1 MAAEERETMP
11 QYVYGIV
18 ERKTPAPSG
27 KGIGGSPLRLIT
39 DDGAAALV
47 SDVEQPEL
55 MLGREE
61 LLAHARVLEE
71 AVSSGT
77 VLPMRFGI
85 VLEGEDEVR
94 QRLLRSHAD
103 ELRSQLERF
112 ADKVEVSIRASYD
125 EQRLMREVVAEDLA
139 VRRLR
144 DSVHGKPEDAT
155 YYERIRLGELVS
167 QAVERKREADSA
179 RILEALWPFSSDVH
193 VAPPAHERV
202 ALSAAFLVER
212 KRLSQFDQAL
222 EGFAG
227 GQGGRLLFKY
237 TGPLPP
243 HSFVELSSG
252 S

>member
-1 MAAEERETMP
+1 MP

-18 ERKTPAPSG
+18 ERRASAPSS

-47 SDVEQPEL
+47 SEL
-55 MLGREE
+55 QQREIALGREE
-61 LLAHARVLEE
+61 LMAHARVLEE

-85 VLEGEDEVR
+85 VMEGEDEVR
-94 QRLLRSHAD
+94 ERLLGGHGD
-103 ELRSQLERF
+103 ELRVQLDRF
-112 ADKVEVSIRASYD
+112 ADKVEVNIRASYD
-125 EQRLMREVVAEDLA
+125 EQRLMQEVVTGNPD

-144 DSVHGKPEDAT
+144 QSVRGKPEDAT

-167 QAVERKREADSA
+167 KAVERKREEDAG
-179 RILEALWPFSSDVH
+179 RILEALWPFAVDVQ
-193 VAPPAHERV
+193 VGEPAHERI

-212 KRLSQFDQAL
+212 KRLHEFDQAVEKFA
-222 EGFAG
+222 EGQA
-227 GQGGRLLFKY
+227 GRLLFKY

-243 HSFVELSSG
+243 HSFVELSDG
-252 S
+252 R

>member
-1 MAAEERETMP
+1 MP

-18 ERKTPAPSG
+18 ERKAPAPLG
-27 KGIGGSPLRLIT
+27 KGIGGSPLRLVM

-47 SDVEQPEL
+47 SEL
-55 MLGREE
+55 QQREIALGREE
-61 LLAHARVLEE
+61 LMAHARVLEQ

-85 VLEGEDEVR
+85 VMEGEDEVR
-94 QRLLRSHAD
+94 ERLLRGHGD
-103 ELRSQLERF
+103 ELRIQLERF
-112 ADKVEVSIRASYD
+112 ADKVEVNIRASYD
-125 EQRLMREVVAEDLA
+125 EQRLMQEVVTGNPD

-144 DSVHGKPEDAT
+144 QSIRGKPEDAT

-167 QAVERKREADSA
+167 KAVERKREEDSA
-179 RILEALWPFSSDVH
+179 RILEALWPFAADVQ
-193 VAPPAHERV
+193 VGEPAHERI

-212 KRLSQFDQAL
+212 KRLHEFDQAV
-222 EGFAG
+222 EKFAG
-227 GQGGRLLFKY
+227 GQAGRLLFKY

-243 HSFVELSSG
+243 HSFVELSDG

>member
-1 MAAEERETMP
+1 MP

-18 ERKTPAPSG
+18 ERKAPAPSG

-47 SDVEQPEL
+47 SELEQREL
-55 MLGREE
+55 ALGREE
-61 LLAHARVLEE
+61 LLAHARVLED

-85 VLEGEDEVR
+85 VMEGEDEVR
-94 QRLLRSHAD
+94 QRLLAGHAD
-103 ELRSQLERF
+103 ELRAQLERF
-112 ADKVEVSIRASYD
+112 ADKVEVNIRASYD
-125 EQRLMREVVAEDLA
+125 EQLVMREVVSENEE

-144 DSVHGKPEDAT
+144 DAVQGKPEDAT

-167 QAVERKREADSA
+167 KAVEQKREADSA
-179 RILEALWPFSSDVH
+179 RILEALWPFASDVH
-193 VAPPAHERV
+193 VAPPSHERI

-212 KRLSQFDQAL
+212 KRLHDFDQAV

-227 GQGGRLLFKY
+227 GQAGRLLFKY

-243 HSFVELSSG
+243 HSFVELSDG

>member
-1 MAAEERETMP
+1 MP
-11 QYVYGIV
+11 EYVYGIV
-18 ERKTPAPSG
+18 ERKAPAPSG

-47 SDVEQPEL
+47 SELEQREL
-55 MLGREE
+55 ALGREE
-61 LLAHARVLEE
+61 LMAHARVLEDV
-71 AVSSGT
+71 VSSGT

-85 VLEGEDEVR
+85 VMEGEDEVR
-94 QRLLRSHAD
+94 QRLLRGHAD
-103 ELRSQLERF
+103 ELRIQLERF

-125 EQRLMREVVAEDLA
+125 EQRLMREVVAETPE

-144 DSVHGKPEDAT
+144 ESVKGKPDDAT

-167 QAVERKREADSA
+167 KALERKREADSA
-179 RILEALWPFSSDVH
+179 RILEALWPFASDVQ

-212 KRLSQFDQAL
+212 KRLQEFDQAV

-227 GQGGRLLFKY
+227 GQAGRLLFKY

-243 HSFVELSSG
+243 HSFVELWEG

>member
-1 MAAEERETMP
+1 MP

-18 ERKTPAPSG
+18 ERKAPAPSG
-27 KGIGGSPLRLIT
+27 KGIAGSPLRLIK

-47 SDVEQPEL
+47 SDLEQQEL
-55 MLGREE
+55 ALGREE

-85 VLEGEDEVR
+85 VMEGEDEVR
-94 QRLLRSHAD
+94 QRLLQGHAD
-103 ELRSQLERF
+103 ELSVQFDRF
-112 ADKVEVSIRASYD
+112 ADKVEVNIRASYD
-125 EQRLMREVVAEDLA
+125 EQRLMQEVVAGNPD
-139 VRRLR
+139 VSRLR
-144 DSVHGKPEDAT
+144 QSVRGKPEDAT

-167 QAVERKREADSA
+167 KAVERKREEDSA
-179 RILEALWPFSSDVH
+179 RILEALRPFASDVQ
-193 VAPPAHERV
+193 VAEPAHERI

-212 KRLSQFDQAL
+212 KRLHEFDQAV

-243 HSFVELSSG
+243 HSFVELSHG